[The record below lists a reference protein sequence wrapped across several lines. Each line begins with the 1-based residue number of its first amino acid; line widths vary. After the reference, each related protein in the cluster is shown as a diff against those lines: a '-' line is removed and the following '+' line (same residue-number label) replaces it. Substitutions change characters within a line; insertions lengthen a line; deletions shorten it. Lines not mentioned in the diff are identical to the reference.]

1 MHWAAAMLFAGS
13 QVLAPPRDGE
23 IRVEYSDLLRQT
35 EVLLTLSIEPTP
47 PAAASRP
54 LALTFDRTFD
64 GKVPQGPAALFDVR
78 VSASPAATPPIELWL
93 MADEERIDLVGGN
106 PQALRKTDEAD
117 TIHATIPAETLKRA
131 AAAGRIGGRALGI
144 GFELTASQREALRT
158 FVARAMSA
166 DPARPR

>member
-1 MHWAAAMLFAGS
+1 MVLAGS
-13 QVLAPPRDGE
+13 QVLSPAHDGD

-35 EVLLTLSIEPTP
+35 VVLLTLTIDPAP

-78 VSASPAATPPIELWL
+78 VSAPPAAAPSVELWL

-106 PQALRKTDEAD
+106 SQALHKTDEAD
-117 TIHATIPAETLKRA
+117 TIYATIPAETLKRA

-158 FVARAMSA
+158 FVRRAMSA
-166 DPARPR
+166 DPATTR